1 MVEERD
7 FAGIGIPF
15 AAGVTAGI
23 ISTETLAPGLAHSLA
38 SLSCAAAVVL
48 AAAMAASPGKCRHPV
63 YPRLMAAVTFLACGF
78 FCALN
83 SRIIAGIGATHGT
96 GIGGLA
102 QRACGSLKQ
111 VIDAIPYSEEGT
123 GALVK
128 ALLTGDRSGL
138 DKETTACFRAAGASH
153 ILALSGLHLGLLH
166 LILTKLTAPLGN
178 SSRARVARYSVT
190 VGFAGFYCLMTGAG
204 PSIVRAFLFILLSQ
218 TATLLGR
225 EKPPVLIL
233 LGALTLQLAMK
244 PDVVQTLGFQLSYL
258 AMVGIFT
265 LYPALEKIYPQPERE
280 FWRKLD
286 PFRRLWN
293 GAMLSISCQVFTAP
307 LVWARFRTFP
317 KFFLITNMT
326 ALPLT
331 SAVMAVS
338 VATIA
343 LSAFG
348 ICPMSVVHLDE
359 TLIQTLISA
368 LRTVSELDSSSWT

>member
-7 FAGIGIPF
+7 FAGISIPF
-15 AAGVTAGI
+15 AAGIAAGI
-23 ISTETLAPGLAHSLA
+23 ISSETLTPSLAHCLA
-38 SLSCAAAVVL
+38 ALSCTA
-48 AAAMAASPGKCRHPV
+48 AAAMAVAMTAAPGKERIEAPLRV
-63 YPRLMAAVTFLACGF
+63 LASFTFLACGF

-83 SRIIAGIGATHGT
+83 SRIMQGIGTELDG
-96 GIGGLA
+96 GIGSA
-102 QRACGSLKQ
+102 ARRACAILKET
-111 VIDAIPYSEEGT
+111 IDAIPYSKEGT

-138 DKETTACFRAAGASH
+138 DRETTACFRAAGASH

-178 SSRARVARYSVT
+178 SRKARVTRYSLT

-233 LGALTLQLAMK
+233 LGALTIQLAIK
-244 PDVVQTLGFQLSYL
+244 PDVATTLGFQLSYL

-265 LYPALEKIYPQPERE
+265 LYPALEGIYPQPERE
-280 FWRKLD
+280 LWRKMD
-286 PFRRLWN
+286 PFRKIWN
-293 GAMLSISCQVFTAP
+293 GAMLSLSCQVFTAP
-307 LVWARFRTFP
+307 LVWFKFQTFP

-331 SAVMAVS
+331 SAIMAVS
-338 VATIA
+338 AATIA
-343 LSAFG
+343 LSALG
-348 ICPMSVVHLDE
+348 ICPVSLVHLDE
-359 TLIQTLISA
+359 TLVQTLISV
-368 LRTVSELDSSSWT
+368 LKTVAEFDSSSWT

>member
-7 FAGIGIPF
+7 FAGISIPF
-15 AAGVTAGI
+15 AAGITAGI
-23 ISTETLAPGLAHSLA
+23 ISAETLTANLAHSLA
-38 SLSCAAAVVL
+38 AMSCAAVTALAV
-48 AAAMAASPGKCRHPV
+48 AMAAAPGKEKVTLQIRI
-63 YPRLMAAVTFLACGF
+63 LASITFLACGF

-83 SRIIAGIGATHGT
+83 SRIISDIGTGHDG
-96 GIGGLA
+96 GIGGTA
-102 QRACGSLKQ
+102 RRACGVLKEI
-111 VIDAIPYSEEGT
+111 IDAIPYSKEGT

-138 DKETTACFRAAGASH
+138 DKGTIACFRAAGASH

-178 SSRARVARYSVT
+178 SMKARVARYSAT
-190 VGFAGFYCLMTGAG
+190 VSFAGFYCLMTGVG
-204 PSIVRAFLFILLSQ
+204 PSIVRAFLFILLGQ
-218 TATLLGR
+218 TASLLGR
-225 EKPPVLIL
+225 EKPPALIL
-233 LGALTLQLAMK
+233 LGALTVQLAMK
-244 PDVVQTLGFQLSYL
+244 PDVVTTLGFQLSYL

-265 LYPALEKIYPQPERE
+265 LYPTLEGIYPRPERE

-286 PFRRLWN
+286 PFRKLWN

-307 LVWARFRTFP
+307 LVWLRFQTFP

-331 SAVMAVS
+331 SAIMAVS

-343 LSAFG
+343 LSALG
-348 ICPMSVVHLDE
+348 LCPVSLVHLDE
-359 TLIQTLISA
+359 TLVQTLISV
-368 LRTVSELDSSSWT
+368 LRTVSELDPSSWT